1 MQKLPTEVK
10 LQRVSSLRNS
20 FYSCPTELLQ
30 SCGKVIR
37 PATPLTKELCGKL
50 SGNCL
55 KIFKP
60 TLFKIPL
67 VATLVSMFLFQS
79 FLFFLSHAVSCVFIC
94 FEKIFAL
101 STHGQYSFCGFFCI
115 SVEKKNLWSVITSK

>member
-10 LQRVSSLRNS
+10 LQRVSCLRNS
-20 FYSCPTELLQ
+20 FYSCPTQLLQ

-79 FLFFLSHAVSCVFIC
+79 FLFFLSHAVSCVFMC

-101 STHGQYSFCGFFCI
+101 STSFVFQLK
-115 SVEKKNLWSVITSK
+115 KKNLWSVITRK